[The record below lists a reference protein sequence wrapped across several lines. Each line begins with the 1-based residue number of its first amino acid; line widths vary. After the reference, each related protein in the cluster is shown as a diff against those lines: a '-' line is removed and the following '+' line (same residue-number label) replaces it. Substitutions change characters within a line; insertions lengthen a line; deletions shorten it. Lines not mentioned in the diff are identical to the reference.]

1 MKIKI
6 LFFLCLLPFLLFA
19 KQNNNHF
26 ITKTSSGTIDWS
38 TGIIEIQGYAK
49 IPEFIKNPDDPRY
62 DANNPEQPRN
72 EAQAKL
78 LAKNQAKENAI
89 LATTKLIKT
98 INVDNEKTIGDYMN
112 DPAINSKINNFVNDN
127 FKITDIEY
135 TDEAVIVYASYFLYG
150 EHSLLNQFIDGKES
164 DIILFNYEKFV
175 SYPLTNNHSYAGLV
189 ISAPDIEITPALN
202 PKIYSENG
210 NLIYDSRFIEAK
222 PAVSSGI
229 VNYGKTPFN
238 LLKEVNLQYY
248 HCSAIK
254 TTTFD
259 GCDIVISD
267 EDAKTLLSNPETIN
281 NLKKAKVIILSSDK
295 KKN

>member
-6 LFFLCLLPFLLFA
+6 LFLLCLIPFVLVA
-19 KQNNNHF
+19 KQDSNHF
-26 ITKTSSGTIDWS
+26 ITQSVSGKIDWS
-38 TGIIEIQGYAK
+38 IGIVKIQGHAK

-62 DANNPEQPRN
+62 DANNPEQPRS

-78 LAKNQAKENAI
+78 LAKNQAKKNAI
-89 LATTKLIKT
+89 FEAIKLIAT
-98 INVDNEKTIGDYMN
+98 INVDNEKTVGDYMTE
-112 DPAINSKINNFVNDN
+112 PTLNSKINKFINDN

-135 TDEAVIVYASYFLYG
+135 TDESVIVYTSYLLFG
-150 EHSLLNQFIDGKES
+150 ETGLLSLFVGDDELKN
-164 DIILFNYEKFV
+164 ILFNYEKFV
-175 SYPLTNNHSYAGLV
+175 SYPLTNNQSYAGLV

-210 NLIYDSRFIEAK
+210 NLIYDSRFIETK
-222 PAVSSGI
+222 PAVASGI

-248 HCSAIK
+248 HCSALK
-254 TTTFD
+254 TTTFR

-267 EDAKTLLSNPETIN
+267 EDAKNLLSNSETIE
-281 NLKKAKVIILSSDK
+281 NLKNAKVIILSSDK

>member
-6 LFFLCLLPFLLFA
+6 LFFLCLVPFVLVA
-19 KQNNNHF
+19 KQESNHF
-26 ITKTSSGTIDWS
+26 ISQSVSGTINWS
-38 TGIIEIQGYAK
+38 TGVVEIQGHAK

-78 LAKNQAKENAI
+78 LAKKLAKDTAI
-89 LATTKLIKT
+89 FEATKLIT
-98 INVDNEKTIGDYMN
+98 SINVDNEKTLKDYMN
-112 DPAINSKINNFVNDN
+112 EPALNSKINNFINHN

-135 TDEAVIVYASYFLYG
+135 TDESVIVYVSYFLYG
-150 EHSLLNQFIDGKES
+150 EEGLLNQFVGGNEPDVIP
-164 DIILFNYEKFV
+164 FNYEKFV
-175 SYPLTNNHSYAGLV
+175 SYPLTNNYSYAGLV
-189 ISAPDIEITPALN
+189 VSAPNIEITPALN

-210 NLIYDSRFIEAK
+210 NLIYDSRFIETK
-222 PAVSSGI
+222 PAVASGI

-238 LLKEVNLQYY
+238 LLKKVNLQYY

-254 TTTFD
+254 TTTFR
-259 GCDIVISD
+259 GSDIVISD
-267 EDAKTLLSNPETIN
+267 EDAKTLLSNPKTIE
-281 NLKKAKVIILSSDK
+281 NLKNAKVIILSSDK